1 MYSGVDWVRE
11 IAMPKCVALV
21 SLFNYDNYGL
31 RLLMAKLESKDIPVT
46 FIAFKRL
53 TQKSTKTLKND
64 LTEAYDCQ
72 SEVQENEFELLMSEL
87 MQLKPALIGISL
99 QSAHVHLAKRIT
111 AMIKEKLAV
120 PVIWGGAHP
129 TIDPEGCLEH
139 ADMVCLGEGIEAL
152 PELAGRILKNEPY
165 NDTANIWLRNGEGII
180 RNPMR
185 DPLENLDDMPL
196 PAYGQKNKIYI
207 DEGRL
212 QQGNSIDYIGFGLL
226 EDPYR
231 TIHQTMT
238 ALGCPMQCSFCI
250 HGLRLEKY
258 RRRSVDNVIRELKE
272 VKQNNPYLKMIFFWD
287 NVFHVDKKWCL
298 EFAERYKAEIDLPFY
313 AYTHPLAADREVF
326 TSLRKAGWVFTVMG
340 FQSGCEQTRRDVY
353 NRRETNAQIIS
364 SARELN
370 RLRDIPYHGKSY
382 FKIYYDVIINNPL
395 EGEESFAESLE
406 LMLALPKGFVLNAFH
421 LTFFPNYL
429 ITKDFLSRGLISGQ
443 DIEGATDSSKS
454 LDWIVTFNK
463 DVQDGPMQ
471 LHMYHYLLFSLAQF
485 RIFPNSLIRLIARR
499 KWFYNH
505 MMRLYQL
512 CSIVRLVD
520 LAIWPQNYQW
530 AWEVLTIL
538 PVSLRIRRRCLV
550 RLS

>member
-1 MYSGVDWVRE
+1 MS
-11 IAMPKCVALV
+11 KCVALV

-31 RLLMAKLESKDIPVT
+31 RLLMAQLESKDIPVT

-53 TQKSTKTLKND
+53 THKSTKTLKND

-72 SEVQENEFELLMSEL
+72 SEVLEDELDLLMSEL
-87 MQLKPALIGISL
+87 VQLKPALIGISL
-99 QSAHVHLAKRIT
+99 QSAHVHLARRIT
-111 AMIKEKLAV
+111 AMIKEKLAA

-129 TIDPEGCLEH
+129 TIDPEGCLKH
-139 ADMVCLGEGIEAL
+139 TDMVCIGEGIEAL
-152 PELAGRILKNEPY
+152 PELAWRILNNEAY
-165 NDTANIWLRNGEGII
+165 HNTANIWFRTGQGII

-185 DPLENLDDMPL
+185 DPLENLDTMPL
-196 PAYGQKNKIYI
+196 PEYGDKNKIYI

-231 TIHQTMT
+231 TVHQTMT
-238 ALGCPMQCSFCI
+238 ALGCPMHCSFCI
-250 HGLRLEKY
+250 HGLKLEGY
-258 RRRSVDNVIRELKE
+258 RRRSVDNVILELKE

-287 NVFHVDKKWCL
+287 NVFHVDNKWCL
-298 EFAERYKAEIDLPFY
+298 EFAERYKAEIDLPFF
-313 AYTHPLAADREVF
+313 AYSHPLATDREVF
-326 TSLRKAGWVFTVMG
+326 TSLRKAGWIFTIMG
-340 FQSGCEQTRRDVY
+340 FQSGCEHTRRDVY
-353 NRRETNAQIIS
+353 KRRETNAQIIAA
-364 SARELN
+364 ARELDS
-370 RLRDIPYHGKSY
+370 LRNISYRGKSY

-395 EGEESFAESLE
+395 EDEESFAESLE

-429 ITKDFLSRGLISGQ
+429 ITQDFLSRGLIREQ
-443 DIEGATDSSKS
+443 DIEGATDSSNS
-454 LDWIVTFNK
+454 LDWIVTFNE
-463 DVQDGPMQ
+463 DAQRGPMK
-471 LHMYHYLLFSLAQF
+471 LHTYHYLLFSLAQF
-485 RIFPNSLIRLIARR
+485 RIFPNFLIRIIARH
-499 KWFYNH
+499 KWFYER
-505 MMRLYQL
+505 MMHLYRL